1 VSNRIIPALV
11 AALALAS
18 AGEASAQAQKV
29 GFVNSQR
36 ILAESPGVAAAQQ
49 TLQRE
54 LPNLRAPL
62 DSMEQRLEAG
72 QAQLQQQGATLS
84 AQAREQRQTELQQ
97 LFAQYQQR
105 TQAAQQ
111 QAQRREAELM
121 QPIMRGINEAIEA
134 ERRAGAFSYVID
146 VAASNGMI
154 VAFDPT
160 LDITERVLVRV
171 RGAAPAAPAPRP

>member
-1 VSNRIIPALV
+1 MTKRIIPALA
-11 AALALAS
+11 AALVLAA

-36 ILAESPGVAAAQQ
+36 VLSESPAVQAAQQ

-62 DSMEQRLEAG
+62 DSMEQRLQQG
-72 QAQLQQQGATLS
+72 QQQLEQQGATLS
-84 AQAREQRQTELQQ
+84 QQAREQRQTELQT
-97 LFAQYQQR
+97 LFQQYQQR

-121 QPIMRGINEAIEA
+121 QPIMRAINEAIEA
-134 ERRAGAFSYVID
+134 ERRAGTYAYIVD
-146 VAASNGMI
+146 VASSNGMI
-154 VAFDPT
+154 VAFDPA
-160 LDITERVLVRV
+160 LDITERVVGRLRT
-171 RGAAPAAPAPRP
+171 AAPAPQP